1 MLTAAVTVSTKTFS
15 HPIYLCLLP
24 VLVLER
30 KARKKKNKAQ
40 SIHRQA
46 KTAAKL
52 QQRKK
57 KEDGEVEQMD
67 SYVCVQCFITAAPT
81 ICAGRRY
88 YSGKDLHVG
97 AEVMAGLK
105 RLPASER
112 YEP

>member
-30 KARKKKNKAQ
+30 KARKNK
-40 SIHRQA
+40 
-46 KTAAKL
+46 TKL
-52 QQRKK
+52 RVSTDKPKLLPSSNSEK
-57 KEDGEVEQMD
+57 KEDGEGEQMD
-67 SYVCVQCFITAAPT
+67 SYVCIQCFITAAPT

-112 YEP
+112 DEP